1 MHVKNGN
8 TYILNSTTGN
18 FSQLTGNETVDVQA
32 SMNRQLKNMQKFG
45 NDTDNHSENLTQSLT
60 KYSKNVDNTTEF
72 GNNLQ
77 NPPFIG
83 KNMKGKKQLPSYF
96 NEHDQ
101 SPKNIT
107 NLQKQL
113 NKEMKK
119 NRFIGHGVRSDV
131 DKFQLG
137 YETEN
142 ISPANYD

>member
-1 MHVKNGN
+1 MSDKVIKEA
-8 TYILNSTTGN
+8 IIKIK
-18 FSQLTGNETVDVQA
+18 E
-32 SMNRQLKNMQKFG
+32 
-45 NDTDNHSENLTQSLT
+45 
-60 KYSKNVDNTTEF
+60 
-72 GNNLQ
+72 
-77 NPPFIG
+77 
-83 KNMKGKKQLPSYF
+83 
-96 NEHDQ
+96 
-101 SPKNIT
+101 NIT